1 MPAPIAGM
9 LFESSALRLCGARE
23 SAPSGA
29 GLTPPSPAARL
40 TPGWLG
46 SYSDARPSGRARLT
60 CSLGRAHASLEAPQS
75 VHAPLGAWAQLSRCG
90 GFYLFRLRA
99 GRLRPAG
106 GRAGWVCGSH
116 PCGLSSLPP
125 RLRRGTG
132 LRAAAR
138 CFAVRIAPYRGFS
151 PLGRASGGAAHAL
164 RRWACPCWCSSWPL
178 LRGCSG
184 AAAVAAHWLRPLR
197 TRVRDSAPPPRWACP
212 RCYAPAGT
220 RPETGTGGRSRG
232 IALRACP
239 LGYGVTGVARCGALG
254 LSSGARLYRGCVSS
268 CPPLRSC
275 CGMPPRLPA
284 RCAFGVLRS
293 GCPSARSPPLGLS
306 VLLPLGALL
315 GLLRLSARVA
325 CSVSPH
331 AWQRC
336 PLLPALGACLR
347 GCAPPTPSGS
357 GGFA

>member
-29 GLTPPSPAARL
+29 GLPPPSPAARL

-75 VHAPLGAWAQLSRCG
+75 EHAPLGAWAQLSRCG

-106 GRAGWVCGSH
+106 GRAGWVRGSH

-138 CFAVRIAPYRGFS
+138 WVCLQVRASIGAAS
-151 PLGRASGGAAHAL
+151 PLVRRSDRAAGCLRDCLRAALSAYSAPAVPPHAL
-164 RRWACPCWCSSWPL
+164 RRWACPCCS
-178 LRGCSG
+178 R
-184 AAAVAAHWLRPLR
+184 
-197 TRVRDSAPPPRWACP
+197 
-212 RCYAPAGT
+212 
-220 RPETGTGGRSRG
+220 
-232 IALRACP
+232 
-239 LGYGVTGVARCGALG
+239 
-254 LSSGARLYRGCVSS
+254 
-268 CPPLRSC
+268 
-275 CGMPPRLPA
+275 
-284 RCAFGVLRS
+284 
-293 GCPSARSPPLGLS
+293 
-306 VLLPLGALL
+306 
-315 GLLRLSARVA
+315 
-325 CSVSPH
+325 
-331 AWQRC
+331 
-336 PLLPALGACLR
+336 
-347 GCAPPTPSGS
+347 
-357 GGFA
+357 